1 MFIPD
6 LRWRPLATLIGQTP
20 ISGNAFASA
29 RIPSLFV
36 LLHDIATHHDEFHI
50 FIEAGQA
57 ICIFFKHR
65 PN

>member
-6 LRWRPLATLIGQTP
+6 LRWRPLAILIGQTP

-36 LLHDIATHHDEFHI
+36 LLLEIATHHEFHI
-50 FIEAGQA
+50 FIETGQA